1 VSIISIFVI
10 KYFFLKKQKYYVVWK
25 GVNPGVYNDWNTAKK
40 QIDGFQGALYKSFES
55 KSEADY
61 AFTKDADQFIS
72 YTAGKP
78 KSSPS
83 KPKDK
88 YNIIQNSIA
97 VDAACSG
104 NPGDMEYRGVIT
116 ATGKELFH
124 MGPFSMGTN
133 NIGEFLAIV
142 HGAAFLKQYDKL
154 DTVIY
159 TDSKTAIAWIRDKK
173 LKTTLQP
180 TNKNKEVFMLI
191 DKALKWLSENKI
203 ANPIVHWQTQEWG
216 EIPADF
222 GRK

>member
-1 VSIISIFVI
+1 
-10 KYFFLKKQKYYVVWK
+10 LKKQKYYVVWK

-55 KSEADY
+55 KSEADH
-61 AFTKDADQFIS
+61 AFTKDAHQFIS

-83 KPKDK
+83 PTKPMSKSD
-88 YNIIQNSIA
+88 IIQNSIA

-104 NPGDMEYRGVIT
+104 NPGDLEYRGVVT

-142 HGAAFLKQYDKL
+142 HGAAFLKQYGKL

-159 TDSKTAIAWIRDKK
+159 TDSKTAIAWIRDRK